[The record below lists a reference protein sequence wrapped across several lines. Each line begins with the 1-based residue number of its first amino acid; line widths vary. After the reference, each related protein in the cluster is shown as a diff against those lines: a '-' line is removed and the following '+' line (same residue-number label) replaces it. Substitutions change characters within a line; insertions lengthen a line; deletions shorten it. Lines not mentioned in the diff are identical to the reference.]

1 MMSINMLVLEI
12 GRYHPPRDFKVWFLG
27 KKAVDLLFFCSNEV
41 NQTLLQLLGSLFLNY
56 LQCVRTVWVAV
67 KCRERWWRLLLKR
80 WRTIQQ
86 RHGVGCRQSV
96 KCLEQGGVRTENDKF
111 SDLIN
116 WTNIFWKRVWCDGI
130 LLDDCVKCIYTVRA
144 LQLNSH

>member
-1 MMSINMLVLEI
+1 MAKSNHPFSEHGDNLPRTALLASLTEMWDFGIGESLVLF
-12 GRYHPPRDFKVWFLG
+12 RYLLHDDHQHACIRNRGISPTRDFKVWFLG

-86 RHGVGCRQSV
+86 RHGVGCRQV
-96 KCLEQGGVRTENDKF
+96 PRTRGRA
-111 SDLIN
+111 N
-116 WTNIFWKRVWCDGI
+116 WER
-130 LLDDCVKCIYTVRA
+130 
-144 LQLNSH
+144 